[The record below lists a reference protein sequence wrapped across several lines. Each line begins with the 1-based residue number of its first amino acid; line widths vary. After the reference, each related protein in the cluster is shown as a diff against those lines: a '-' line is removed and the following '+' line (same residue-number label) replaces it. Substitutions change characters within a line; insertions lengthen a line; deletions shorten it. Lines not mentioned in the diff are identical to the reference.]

1 MYTEIGDHVDLC
13 QGDVI
18 ANVLFS
24 RVSDLAHPE
33 LYNDDGNRIEVPA
46 NQPLPAKP
54 GIFTVP
60 EKSNV
65 LILSQCC
72 DCLRKPFLVACRVIP
87 LEVFDNSYSGK
98 NAKNR
103 VKYIQD
109 NYQRPAAK
117 PDTFYL
123 QEAEAIG
130 FPKSIA
136 YFLEQFSIPR
146 EQNEQFLRD
155 NRLLRLSPEAV
166 LDLQF
171 RYAFCFGRF
180 ATEEDYMLTP
190 ADKANLAN

>member
-1 MYTEIGDHVDLC
+1 MYRDIGDHNDLC

-18 ANVLFS
+18 SNVLITG
-24 RVSDLAHPE
+24 VPDLAHPE
-33 LYNDDGNRIEVPA
+33 LYDANGDRIEIA
-46 NQPLPAKP
+46 AGDPLPQ
-54 GIFTVP
+54 GIGILTVP
-60 EKSNV
+60 QKSNV

-72 DCLRKPFLVACRVIP
+72 DCLRKPFLVVCRVTPI
-87 LEVFDNSYSGK
+87 EDFDSGYSPK

-103 VKYIQD
+103 VKYIQE
-109 NYQRPAAK
+109 NYQRAAVK

-123 QEAEAIG
+123 QESDAVG

-136 YFLEQFSIPR
+136 YFLEQFNIPR
-146 EQNEQFLRD
+146 EINDQFLRD
-155 NRLLRLSPEAV
+155 NRLLRLTQEAV

-180 ATEEDYMLTP
+180 ATEEDYMLTA

>member
-18 ANVLFS
+18 ANVLLS
-24 RVSDLAHPE
+24 RVPDLANPE
-33 LYNDDGNRIEVPA
+33 LYDHNGDRIEVPA
-46 NQPLPAKP
+46 DQPLPE
-54 GIFTVP
+54 GIGIVTVP
-60 EKSNV
+60 QKSNV

-72 DCLRKPFLVACRVIP
+72 DCLRKPFLVVCRILP
-87 LEVFDNSYSGK
+87 IEEFDNQYLAK
-98 NAKNR
+98 NARNR
-103 VKYIQD
+103 VKYIQE

-136 YFLEQFSIPR
+136 YFLEQFNIPR
-146 EQNEQFLRD
+146 EPNEQFLRE
-155 NRLLRLSPEAV
+155 NRLLRLSQEAV

-171 RYAFCFGRF
+171 RHSYCFGRF

-190 ADKANLAN
+190 TDRANLEN